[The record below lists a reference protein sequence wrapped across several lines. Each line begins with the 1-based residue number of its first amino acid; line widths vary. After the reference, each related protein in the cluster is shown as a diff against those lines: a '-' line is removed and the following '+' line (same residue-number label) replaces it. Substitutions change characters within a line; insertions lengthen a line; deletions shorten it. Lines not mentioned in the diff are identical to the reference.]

1 MNPTLLLLGLVVGL
15 LTFRLPIILLAI
27 VGFSLLWAALV
38 AASNGLGDFPLACA
52 VSAANATIGVALGVT
67 VSLLIQGGFRNRPTT

>member
-15 LTFRLPIILLAI
+15 LTFRLPIMALAI

-38 AASNGLGDFPLACA
+38 AADGLGNFPLAFA
-52 VSAANATIGVALGVT
+52 VSAANATIGVAIGVT
-67 VSLLIQGGFRNRPTT
+67 VSLMIHSSLRNRPTT